1 MGATK
6 FAELLGQKL
15 REEYFGYEMRIV
27 GDPAGMQRSQVDE
40 RTPFAVL
47 QAHGI
52 NAVPC
57 ETNDWIIRR
66 DAVARPM
73 MRLIEGKPGF
83 LISPKCKIARKGLAG
98 GYCLRRLQ
106 VAGSERYVDKPEKNK
121 YSHVIEAGQ
130 YAMVGGGEGYA
141 VVGMDVEDD
150 SFDWYAQQDADRHY
164 ISGY

>member
-1 MGATK
+1 MGRWVWIDELVTEDMGATK
-6 FAELLGQKL
+6 FAELLGRKL
-15 REEYFGYEMRIV
+15 REDYPGYEARIV

-83 LISPKCKIARKGLAG
+83 LISPKCKTARKGLA
-98 GYCLRRLQ
+98 
-106 VAGSERYVDKPEKNK
+106 S
-121 YSHVIEAGQ
+121 
-130 YAMVGGGEGYA
+130 
-141 VVGMDVEDD
+141 
-150 SFDWYAQQDADRHY
+150 
-164 ISGY
+164 